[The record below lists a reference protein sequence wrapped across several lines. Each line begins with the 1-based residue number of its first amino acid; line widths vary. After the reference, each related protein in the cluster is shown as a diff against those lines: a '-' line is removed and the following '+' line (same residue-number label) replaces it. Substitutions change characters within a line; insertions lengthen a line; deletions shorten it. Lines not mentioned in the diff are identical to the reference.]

1 MYRPET
7 VSMKYT
13 DEMNYNELAKR
24 VHENAVKHGFWD
36 EEYSIE
42 HYLMLVITEIG
53 EMVQADRIDKRVSH
67 NAKTYFHPRH
77 TRRVFEMNFEHL
89 VKGSVEDEMADVA
102 IRLLDLAG
110 KLEIDLDIAVL
121 GRDGR
126 TFNNFTFTENALN
139 LCGWLVTGYNIQ
151 KRVRLALVYIEE
163 WAKSL
168 NIDLEWHIEQKMRY
182 NETRPVRHGK
192 RY

>member
-1 MYRPET
+1 
-7 VSMKYT
+7 
-13 DEMNYNELAKR
+13 MNYNELAKR
-24 VHENAVKHGFWD
+24 AHENAVKHGFWD

-53 EMVQADRIDKRVSH
+53 EMVQADRAGIRTVSDVKTLM
-67 NAKTYFHPRH
+67 NA
-77 TRRVFEMNFEHL
+77 ESFEHSFL
-89 VKGSVEDEMADVA
+89 CLIKDALEDEFADVA

-110 KLEIDLDIAVL
+110 KLKINLDIAVPD
-121 GRDGR
+121 RDGR
-126 TFNNFTFTENALN
+126 TFDNFTFTENALN
-139 LCGWLVTGYNIQ
+139 LCGWLVTDYNLE

-182 NETRPVRHGK
+182 NEGRPAKHGK

>member
-1 MYRPET
+1 
-7 VSMKYT
+7 
-13 DEMNYNELAKR
+13 MNYNELAKR
-24 VHENAVKHGFWD
+24 IHENAVKHGFWD
-36 EEYSIE
+36 KEYSIE

-53 EMVQADRIDKRVSH
+53 EMVQADRKGARTHMDGETKERLENSKGIFEKFFRIRVKDSLEDK
-67 NAKTYFHPRH
+67 Y
-77 TRRVFEMNFEHL
+77 
-89 VKGSVEDEMADVA
+89 ADVV

-110 KLEIDLDIAVL
+110 KYEIEIDESRVIAWSFEKHHFTNTAFFL
-121 GRDGR
+121 CR
-126 TFNNFTFTENALN
+126 TITSFSDFKDKINYAIAFL
-139 LCGWLVTGYNIQ
+139 
-151 KRVRLALVYIEE
+151 RE